1 MFLRTAFFIQLLKE
15 MRNTSSSIWKTV
27 AWVSCSE
34 WLFIFR
40 LKFKIRQ
47 NQRKESN
54 ICRFYFVIVNKPFR
68 LFPKADY
75 RSRHPRLL
83 FVYLYP
89 KSCKRNMHSRFNLSW
104 LNKHK
109 NIRHDNCFGTSE

>member
-54 ICRFYFVIVNKPFR
+54 ICRFYFVIVNKPFG
-68 LFPKADY
+68 LLPEADY
-75 RSRHPRLL
+75 RPHHPRHPRLV
-83 FVYLYP
+83 FEHLYP
-89 KSCKRNMHSRFNLSW
+89 KSCQENMHSRINS
-104 LNKHK
+104 
-109 NIRHDNCFGTSE
+109 S